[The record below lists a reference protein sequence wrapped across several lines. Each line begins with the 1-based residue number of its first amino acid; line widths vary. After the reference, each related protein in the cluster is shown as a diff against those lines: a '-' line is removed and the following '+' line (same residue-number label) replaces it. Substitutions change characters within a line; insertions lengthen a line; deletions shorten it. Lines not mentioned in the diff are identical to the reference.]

1 MAVYGGHVLRAK
13 NALGG
18 LARDKADFDAVSA
31 FAPDAIRGVLACLKA
46 ARSGAPEMD
55 GLEDVLRELAE
66 RGFAAIP
73 KRTDPRAEL
82 VSVYNVGGV
91 VLKSTFAPGV
101 PRAAWESGSDVVLAV
116 SSQSMRLLLARN
128 LSRAP
133 RPSAARAAAP

>member
-1 MAVYGGHVLRAK
+1 
-13 NALGG
+13 
-18 LARDKADFDAVSA
+18 
-31 FAPDAIRGVLACLKA
+31 
-46 ARSGAPEMD
+46 MD
-55 GLEDVLRELAE
+55 GLEDVLRALAE

-91 VLKSTFAPGV
+91 VFKSTFAPGV

-133 RPSAARAAAP
+133 RPSAARAAVP